1 MESRKYQG
9 YAQSSGFDPVR
20 VPDTVS
26 RIAREGDRTLRG
38 MRDIQGQQADN
49 QASYINS
56 LERKQS
62 LERQN
67 RDEVFRFNEGQRKR
81 VYEDEMRV
89 LQRQGDVDPGATQSN
104 LKALSQFSET
114 IGKVAFDFAKKKSQ
128 EDELYGKNLVF
139 QYGLTPQIM
148 QEYEQNKGKIDKTAT
163 TVNGVVN
170 QLEFNG
176 IPIDVLEKFRGLSGR
191 KLYGAT
197 VAYAIQ
203 GGENYALF
211 RAQNSSTPIPFNGG
225 QITLDGAKSEEEWE
239 AASTFIRTKYLQLY
253 GGVNNALLDEHMF
266 PRMRQSEITQKGAF
280 LKGLY
285 EVKET
290 NVKEE
295 KARDLRSAVA
305 SNPGEGLLNYIQR
318 EAGYDPT
325 TGKNREWLGPKRAEA
340 FKLLTELA
348 KKRLITSAQVAE
360 MERYEYIHNDGTTR
374 RLGESFDTDFF
385 DLKRAVYEAE
395 RSKFEEQEFNEVRT
409 GDQLEEMFLKKQQT
423 EGFSDSELEQ
433 AADAYRNATGGRES
447 SVLKNIKSTEKMQD
461 EVARQQLQYL
471 ANRNLLTS
479 KELLSG
485 KYSEIV
491 VEGFKTA
498 AKNGDS
504 LGAVDQAAVKKN
516 LDFLNRRARE
526 LRGDTSTDKRD
537 SSAQA
542 WVEMEIESIYRQ
554 KILSE
559 INKGNRDGALEVAS
573 DYVNNLLWSGY
584 KEKKGQFAL
593 TDQVKSLNPYVGMG
607 KASSFVEQV
616 NRATGILQR
625 VDADRTYLG
634 REVILRPDELKQLEA
649 FQRGG
654 GSIPSIIMT
663 LAQKNRQL
671 SPVDIINAQLQ
682 AARKPLLIPVMSEQ
696 VRQGLTPMMRRILEY
711 RPSTANTYQAF
722 SAAPAADPYRPLLD
736 LIASKES
743 TSYGGYDAMNRGG
756 YSAHEPI
763 GSADS
768 KQVFGAGLSQMTV
781 AQVRDL
787 QNRKAVFAAGRYQ
800 IIPKTLSGLLAG
812 KYGFTGVNPN
822 DPFNA
827 VTQDKLAVALLRGR
841 AGRFFNNSETLS
853 EAIRGMGN
861 EWSGLEKISPKVLGQ
876 HLERAKVALNSQNY
890 WRQADNMRT
899 NVVYKIGSLGYGST
913 GPHLDLKRVDR
924 GSTQTTGS
932 VRINPTEVDNFVEV
946 QVKGKW
952 KPLSKGTTITDGED
966 DHRNRSRSSYGIDY
980 AADSGTPVRLK
991 NGATVVGSFKGDQ
1004 GTDHL
1009 IIELP
1014 DGRRFQFLH
1023 GTIA

>member
-20 VPDTVS
+20 VPDTAS

-38 MRDIQGQQADN
+38 MRDVQEQLSSN
-49 QASYINS
+49 QSSYINS
-56 LERKQS
+56 LERKQG

-67 RDEVFRFNEGQRKR
+67 RDENFRFEDSQRKR
-81 VYEDEMRV
+81 IYEDEMRV
-89 LQRQGDVDPGATQSN
+89 LQRQGGVDPGATQSN

-114 IGKVAFDFAKKKSQ
+114 IGKVAFDFAKRQSQ

-139 QYGLTPQIM
+139 KYGLTPQIM
-148 QEYEQNKGKIDKTAT
+148 QEYEQNKDKLDKTAT

-170 QLEFNG
+170 QLEYNG
-176 IPIDVLEKFRGLSGR
+176 IPVDVLEKFRGLTGR

-203 GGENYALF
+203 GGETYPVF

-239 AASTFIRTKYLQLY
+239 AASTYIRTQYLKIY
-253 GGVNNALLDEHMF
+253 SGVNNALLDEHMF
-266 PRMRQSEITQKGAF
+266 PRMRQSEVTQKASF

-285 EVKET
+285 EVKEA
-290 NVKEE
+290 NLKEE

-305 SNPGEGLLNYIQR
+305 SNAGEGLLAFIQR
-318 EAGYDPT
+318 EAGYDPE
-325 TGKNREWLGPKRAEA
+325 TGKNREWLGPKRTEA
-340 FKLLTELA
+340 FKMLTELA

-360 MERYEYIHNDGTTR
+360 MERYEYTHNDGTTK
-374 RLGESFDTDFF
+374 RLGDSFDTDFF

-395 RSKFEEQEFNEVRT
+395 RSQFEEQEFKEVRT
-409 GDQLEEMFLKKQQT
+409 GDQLEEMFLQKQQT
-423 EGFSDSELEQ
+423 EGFTEAELEQ
-433 AADAYRNATGGRES
+433 ATTAYRNATGGRES

-461 EVARQQLQYL
+461 EVARQHLQFL

-479 KELLSG
+479 KELLSN
-485 KYSEIV
+485 KYSETV
-491 VEGFKTA
+491 VSDFKTA

-554 KILSE
+554 KVLSE

-573 DYVNNLLWSGY
+573 DYINNLLWSGY
-584 KEKKGQFAL
+584 KDKKGQFAL

-607 KASSFVEQV
+607 KANSFVQQV
-616 NRATGILQR
+616 NRASDILDR
-625 VDADRTYLG
+625 VQADRSYLG
-634 REVILRPDELKQLEA
+634 REVILRPEELKQLEA
-649 FQRGG
+649 FSRGS
-654 GSIPSIIMT
+654 GSIPPIILT
-663 LAQKNRQL
+663 LAQRNKQL

-682 AARKPLLIPVMSEQ
+682 AAKKPPLIPVMSEQ
-696 VRQGLTPMMRRILEY
+696 VRQGLSPMMRRILEY

-722 SAAPAADPYRPLLD
+722 GAAPSQDPYRPLLD

-768 KQVFGAGLSQMTV
+768 KQVFGTGLSQMTV

-800 IIPKTLSGLLAG
+800 ITPETLSRLLAG

-822 DPFNA
+822 DPYNSA
-827 VTQDKLAVALLRGR
+827 TQDKLAIALLRGR
-841 AGRFFNNSETLS
+841 AGRFFNNSEKLS
-853 EAIRGMGN
+853 EAIRGMGS

-876 HLERAKVALNSQNY
+876 HLERAKVALNNQNY
-890 WRQADNMRT
+890 WRQPENMRT

-924 GSTQTTGS
+924 GTTRTTGS
-932 VRINPTEVDNFVEV
+932 VRIQPNEVDNYVEV

-952 KPLSKGTTITDGED
+952 KPLSKGTIITDGED
-966 DHRNRSRSSYGIDY
+966 GHRNRSRSSYGIDY

-991 NGATVVGSFKGDQ
+991 NGATVVASYKGHQ